1 MSLGNSLRCAASSRS
16 RCNAYSSSGSLRR
29 GLALMA
35 WPAQRFEIAVF
46 VCAAVS
52 FRDDVV
58 DRFSRAR
65 SAVAQALLAD
75 VSITLKDADADDV
88 PLTAVATLVAAQA
101 ALMLLPPFVTV
112 RLAVAGTVCGG
123 AGTSTLTAGA
133 RDSCWHIVGSN
144 KKAPRERGCV
154 LSPKGYIFDLSA
166 RGDIHYQCHQQ
177 MGFVMA
183 SRQVAIHHVPVSRSM
198 QSVQYIPR

>member
-1 MSLGNSLRCAASSRS
+1 
-16 RCNAYSSSGSLRR
+16 
-29 GLALMA
+29 MA

-46 VCAAVS
+46 VCTAVS

-101 ALMLLPPFVTV
+101 ALMLLPSFITV
-112 RLAVAGTVCGG
+112 GFAVAGTVSGG
-123 AGTSTLTAGA
+123 ARAPALTTST
-133 RDSCWHIVGSN
+133 RNSCGHIAGSN
-144 KKAPRERGCV
+144 KKAPRERGCD
-154 LSPKGYIFDLSA
+154 LSPGGGIYILSPIA
-166 RGDIHYQCHQQ
+166 IT
-177 MGFVMA
+177 MGLPMVMA
-183 SRQVAIHHVPVSRSM
+183 IRK
-198 QSVQYIPR
+198 PR